1 MKKKLIILAVLA
13 AVLVGAWM
21 FVLGIVPFKIR
32 KGVIASPVKELAP
45 LELISSEELKRKAEQ
60 TILCFSNWAKE
71 EKKMREML
79 LYYKGGRDPLTFPPK
94 EKPAEVKTT
103 ETGLTKTRLTQV
115 KTTLPAETK
124 TTLPAETKAV
134 TPINPPQLSLKGIAW
149 DETRPLAFVNDQ
161 IVKEGDTLQDFEIV
175 RIDFKGILI
184 RYQSKEF
191 FIEL

>member
-1 MKKKLIILAVLA
+1 MKKKLIILTVLA

-21 FVLGIVPFKIR
+21 FALGIIPFKIKKR
-32 KGVIASPVKELAP
+32 PVTSPVKELAP
-45 LELISSEELKRKAEQ
+45 FKLISSEELREKAEE
-60 TILCFSNWAKE
+60 TILYFSNWVKKE
-71 EKKMREML
+71 EKMRKAL
-79 LYYKGGRDPLTFPPK
+79 LYHKGGRDPLTLPPK
-94 EKPAEVKTT
+94 EEPAEAKIT
-103 ETGLTKTRLTQV
+103 ETGLAKTRPTQTKV
-115 KTTLPAETK
+115 TLPAETK
-124 TTLPAETKAV
+124 TS

-149 DETRPLAFVNDQ
+149 DETRPLAFVNNQ

>member
-32 KGVIASPVKELAP
+32 KGVITSPVKELAP

-94 EKPAEVKTT
+94 EKPAEAKTT
-103 ETGLTKTRLTQV
+103 EAGLAKTRPTQ
-115 KTTLPAETK
+115 AK

>member
-21 FVLGIVPFKIR
+21 FALGIIPFKIKKR
-32 KGVIASPVKELAP
+32 AVTSPVKELASF
-45 LELISSEELKRKAEQ
+45 ELISSEELREKAEE
-60 TILCFSNWAKE
+60 TILYFSNWVKKE
-71 EKKMREML
+71 EKMREAL
-79 LYYKGGRDPLTFPPK
+79 LYHKGGRDPLTLPPK
-94 EKPAEVKTT
+94 EEPAEAKTT
-103 ETGLTKTRLTQV
+103 EAGLAKTRPTQA

-124 TTLPAETKAV
+124 TS

-149 DETRPLAFVNDQ
+149 DETRPLAFVNNQ

-184 RYQSKEF
+184 RYHSKEF

>member
-1 MKKKLIILAVLA
+1 VKKKLIILAVLV

-21 FVLGIVPFKIR
+21 FALGIIPFKIKKR
-32 KGVIASPVKELAP
+32 AVTSPVKELASFK
-45 LELISSEELKRKAEQ
+45 LISSEELRGKAEE
-60 TILCFSNWAKE
+60 TILYFSNWVKKE
-71 EKKMREML
+71 EKMREA
-79 LYYKGGRDPLTFPPK
+79 LYHKGGRDPLNLPPK
-94 EKPAEVKTT
+94 EEPAEAKTT
-103 ETGLTKTRLTQV
+103 EVGPAKTRPTQA

-124 TTLPAETKAV
+124 TF
-134 TPINPPQLSLKGIAW
+134 TPTSPPQLSLKGIAW
-149 DETRPLAFVNDQ
+149 DETRPLAFVNNQ

>member
-1 MKKKLIILAVLA
+1 VKKKLIILAVLA
-13 AVLVGAWM
+13 VVLVGAWM
-21 FVLGIVPFKIR
+21 FALGIVPFKIR
-32 KGVIASPVKELAP
+32 KGVITSPVKELAP

-79 LYYKGGRDPLTFPPK
+79 LYYKGGRDPLTLPPK
-94 EKPAEVKTT
+94 EKPAEA
-103 ETGLTKTRLTQV
+103 GLAKTRSIQV

-124 TTLPAETKAV
+124 TSA
-134 TPINPPQLSLKGIAW
+134 PINPPQLSLEGIAW

>member
-1 MKKKLIILAVLA
+1 
-13 AVLVGAWM
+13 M

-32 KGVIASPVKELAP
+32 KGVITSPVKELAP
-45 LELISSEELKRKAEQ
+45 LELISSEELKRKAEE

-79 LYYKGGRDPLTFPPK
+79 LYHKGGRDPLTLPPK
-94 EKPAEVKTT
+94 EEPAEAKPAEAKPA
-103 ETGLTKTRLTQV
+103 EAK
-115 KTTLPAETK
+115 PAETRPLQAK
-124 TTLPAETKAV
+124 VPLPPETKAV
-134 TPINPPQLSLKGIAW
+134 TPVNPPQLSLKGIAW

-184 RYQSKEF
+184 RYHSKEF

>member
-21 FVLGIVPFKIR
+21 FALGIIPFKIKKR
-32 KGVIASPVKELAP
+32 AVTSPVKELASFK
-45 LELISSEELKRKAEQ
+45 LISSEELRGKAEE
-60 TILCFSNWAKE
+60 TILYFSNWVKKE
-71 EKKMREML
+71 EKMREA
-79 LYYKGGRDPLTFPPK
+79 LYHKGGRDPLNLPPK
-94 EKPAEVKTT
+94 EEPAEAKTT
-103 ETGLTKTRLTQV
+103 EAGLAKTRPTQA

-124 TTLPAETKAV
+124 TSTPTETKTF
-134 TPINPPQLSLKGIAW
+134 TPTSPPQLSLKGIAW
-149 DETRPLAFVNDQ
+149 DETRPLAFVNNQ